1 MVVLVVVVVGNL
13 VPFLAN
19 CFAEEIVGLLSNVR
33 ILGFVVGRWTCNSF
47 GLDVVDDDVVCGR
60 FPMRDLCGVPRG
72 TIVRYCRSR
81 RRLYRNETGRV
92 GWVTL
97 VVVAVMVA
105 TMVLP
110 RPTERFLLSGYN
122 YN

>member
-1 MVVLVVVVVGNL
+1 MVVVVLVVVVVGNL

-47 GLDVVDDDVVCGR
+47 GLDVVVVVCGR
-60 FPMRDLCGVPRG
+60 FLTRDLSGVPRG
-72 TIVRYCRSR
+72 TIVRHCRCR
-81 RRLYRNETGRV
+81 RRRYRNETGRV

-97 VVVAVMVA
+97 VVA
-105 TMVLP
+105 TMVLL
-110 RPTERFLLSGYN
+110 RPTERFLLSEYN